1 MRLWLLSSNVFLN
14 AHALQILN
22 MELKLSQAL
31 VSGRA
36 ADESEELQFL
46 FFEDQELKLDE
57 QRDKEENKQPQQNVK
72 LCYEPGSQYCTF
84 CMTTLM
90 REGHVAGESC
100 NFRFCGKYDRQI
112 CESII
117 KVKSEEYENKEPEK
131 DKAK

>member
-1 MRLWLLSSNVFLN
+1 
-14 AHALQILN
+14 
-22 MELKLSQAL
+22 MELKPSQAL
-31 VSGRA
+31 VPGRA

-57 QRDKEENKQPQQNVK
+57 QGDKEENKQLQQNVK

-84 CMTTLM
+84 CMTTFM
-90 REGHVAGESC
+90 REGHVPGESC

-112 CESII
+112 CEPII
-117 KVKSEEYENKEPEK
+117 KAKSEEYENKEPEK